1 MTRIKP
7 QPAVENGMVVV
18 QQTLDMVTSYDHRL
32 IDGVYAAQFME
43 AVIEIIEE
51 PGLLL
56 SL

>member
-7 QPAVENGMVVV
+7 QAVVVNGAVVV
-18 QQTLDMVTSYDHRL
+18 QQSLDMVTSYDHRL

-56 SL
+56 GL

>member
-1 MTRIKP
+1 
-7 QPAVENGMVVV
+7 VENGMVVV

-56 SL
+56 AN